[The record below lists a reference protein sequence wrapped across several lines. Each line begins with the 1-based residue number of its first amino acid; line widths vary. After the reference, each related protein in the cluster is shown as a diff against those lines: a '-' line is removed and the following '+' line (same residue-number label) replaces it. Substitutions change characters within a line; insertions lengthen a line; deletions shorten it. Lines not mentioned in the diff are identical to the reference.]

1 LRESTLAGLSPSQ
14 IALIPWLARLG
25 ILRLVQVLSPD
36 PELPARQQAEY
47 RALFATT
54 KHWEYILAAEE
65 SFVTTN
71 AQARR
76 AGPVGKLP
84 LLVILGG
91 DSEASGV
98 GLALQ
103 HELRALSTNSGQ
115 HVIAGATHNS
125 LVHNQQHAQQTSR
138 AIVAVVEAVRR
149 GTLLQP

>member
-1 LRESTLAGLSPSQ
+1 MSGLSPGQ

-25 ILRLVQVLSPD
+25 ILRLVPVLPPD

-47 RALFATT
+47 RALFAAT
-54 KHWEYILAAEE
+54 KNWEYILATEK

-71 AQARR
+71 EQARR
-76 AGPVGKLP
+76 AGPVGH
-84 LLVILGG
+84 LLLMVIMGG

-103 HELRALSTNSGQ
+103 HELQALSTNSGQ
-115 HVIAGATHNS
+115 HVIADATHNS